1 MSAREDV
8 ETLLNEL
15 MPFVEGQLSTE
26 GMLPPFGAVV
36 TTTDQKEI
44 VRAEPEHAQNE
55 GLVEALTSILK
66 KRVDEGDIRLVAII
80 LDVTAT
86 LPGETTQTD
95 AVQFRFEH
103 KDQYAAEIFVPYT
116 ATEDGLVFGK
126 LFGQTGDTIFFPG
139 EAV

>member
-15 MPFVEGQLSTE
+15 MPFVESQLTTD
-26 GMLPPFGAVV
+26 GILPPFGAVV
-36 TTTDQKEI
+36 TTDDKKEV
-44 VRAEPEHAQNE
+44 VRADPDQTNEE
-55 GLVEALTSILK
+55 GLVDALTTELK
-66 KRVDEGDIRLVAII
+66 KRVAEGNVRLVALV

-86 LPGETTQTD
+86 LPEQTTQTD

-103 KDQYAAEIFVPYT
+103 EDHYAAEIFIPYT

-126 LFGQTGDTIFFPG
+126 LFGQTGDAVFFP
-139 EAV
+139 EA

>member
-1 MSAREDV
+1 MSAREEV

-26 GMLPPFGAVV
+26 GILAPFGAIV
-36 TTTDQKEI
+36 TIDDKKEI
-44 VRAEPEHAQNE
+44 VRALPEDKNSE
-55 GLVEALTSILK
+55 GPVEALVSAVKL
-66 KRVDEGDIRLVAII
+66 RVADGDARLVAII

-86 LPGETTQTD
+86 LPGDETQTD

-103 KDQYAAEIFVPYT
+103 RENYAAEIFIPYT

-126 LFGQTGDTIFFPG
+126 LFGQTGDVIFFP
-139 EAV
+139 EAA